1 MSADRALAAWQSD
14 RMQREQRVAA
24 ELRVAA
30 QRLAEAEARLK
41 ELRDY
46 RGEYHAAFTQR
57 AVRGLDG
64 VAARDFRVF
73 LHKLDEAIA
82 LQTQRLATLQGER
95 ERVFEA
101 WRDSARE
108 LRIIERL
115 RTRRAVRAARA
126 LERRDQRALDD
137 RPHCS
142 PLPALVDE

>member
-1 MSADRALAAWQSD
+1 MMLPIETRLRDESL
-14 RMQREQRVAA
+14 A
-24 ELRVAA
+24 ELRDDASLWHEIPVSPGD
-30 QRLAEAEARLK
+30 R
-41 ELRDY
+41 
-46 RGEYHAAFTQR
+46 
-57 AVRGLDG
+57 DG

-142 PLPALVDE
+142 PIPALVDE